1 MARHASPVQSLL
13 VDDRFDGDVYA
24 HEPLSRHTTYR
35 IGGPARF
42 FVRANSVGAL
52 TGLVDVCAAE
62 GTPWVVLG
70 RGSNVLVADGGFPGV
85 AIVLGR
91 DFRTLR
97 FDDDRFIVGA
107 GASLSAVVQEAFK
120 RAIGGFEFAVGTPG
134 TVGGALRMNAGT
146 ADEWIGQRVVSVT
159 TYRPGRG
166 LARRRGDEI
175 AWGYRMSSFAP
186 DEVVLECELAAEAA
200 DPYRVRDKMEGNL
213 ARRKGC
219 QPLSEPTCGSV
230 FKNPEGGSAGRLIEG
245 AGLKGA
251 EVGGAKVSELHG
263 NFIVNRG
270 GATAADVRALM
281 ERVRAAVLAGAGIEL
296 VPEVRMPA
304 WTKISEC
311 ARCRRGVWR
320 RVRARCRWRHV
331 CWHGRERVVS
341 TAGSAPSTGER
352 GTPSAD
358 AAAGETAGEAGALSA
373 GEGRD
378 EDGRRL
384 GDRAT
389 ATSRFPGAPPR
400 GGVREEAFRAAP
412 RRRGAPRRPRCG
424 RLRPVPPR
432 PRARSRVQVSAR
444 RALRRPTALP
454 APVPRARAPRPAR

>member
-85 AIVLGR
+85 AIALGR

-97 FDDDRFIVGA
+97 FDGDRFVVGA
-107 GASLSAVVQEAFK
+107 GASLSSVVQEAFK

-134 TVGGALRMNAGT
+134 TIGGALRMNAGT

-166 LARRRGDEI
+166 LVRRRGDEI
-175 AWGYRMSSFAP
+175 AWGYRVSSFAA
-186 DEVVLECELAAEAA
+186 DEVILECELAAEAA

-230 FKNPEGGSAGRLIEG
+230 FKNPEGASAGRLIEA
-245 AGLKGA
+245 AGCKGA

-281 ERVRAAVLAGAGIEL
+281 EQVRAAVLESTGVEL
-296 VPEVRMPA
+296 VPEVRML
-304 WTKISEC
+304 
-311 ARCRRGVWR
+311 GF
-320 RVRARCRWRHV
+320 
-331 CWHGRERVVS
+331 
-341 TAGSAPSTGER
+341 
-352 GTPSAD
+352 
-358 AAAGETAGEAGALSA
+358 
-373 GEGRD
+373 D
-378 EDGRRL
+378 EDFPR
-384 GDRAT
+384 DRK
-389 ATSRFPGAPPR
+389 S
-400 GGVREEAFRAAP
+400 V
-412 RRRGAPRRPRCG
+412 
-424 RLRPVPPR
+424 V
-432 PRARSRVQVSAR
+432 
-444 RALRRPTALP
+444 
-454 APVPRARAPRPAR
+454 